1 MILQLLKSGTDTVD
15 DIAAKFPPKRATKS
29 SGAFLCELIL
39 MIDTLFTCNPLE
51 PRKWIDLLSALSLSC
66 PLSTSLIFSATTCQ
80 KHTLT
85 NNKSHVWFTQR
96 LHFTFFYLN
105 DTSRTYR
112 NICSSLRT
120 RPRFLSHTHPWW
132 FCHIFWQARR
142 LGEDKQASKQQ
153 GTQGSAGEQVNSLQ
167 ITSSFG
173 NGNISFHQ
181 SLTTSFLFLLHTGI
195 KEVLRVLKEAI
206 MFSVG
211 SNSCSKQ
218 NCILIL
224 TNV

>member
-1 MILQLLKSGTDTVD
+1 
-15 DIAAKFPPKRATKS
+15 
-29 SGAFLCELIL
+29 

-66 PLSTSLIFSATTCQ
+66 PLSTSPIFSATTCQ

-112 NICSSLRT
+112 NICSSPRT
-120 RPRFLSHTHPWW
+120 RPRFLSRTHLWW
-132 FCHIFWQARR
+132 FCHNFWQAHR
-142 LGEDKQASKQQ
+142 LGEDKQALKQQ
-153 GTQGSAGEQVNSLQ
+153 GSQGSAGEQVNSLQ
-167 ITSSFG
+167 ITASFG

-181 SLTTSFLFLLHTGI
+181 SLTTPFLLPHTGI

-206 MFSVG
+206 MFSVS
-211 SNSCSKQ
+211 SNLWSKQ
-218 NCILIL
+218 NCIRIL